1 MKSLKE
7 ILVPTTFL
15 LILILPMVDSVFH
28 FIPEVKNTENRAFST
43 MPKFELPLHDSFPG
57 AFDECY
63 SDNFDLRNQFLWFN
77 SKLRFQ
83 LFSIP
88 PVDGKAFIVRNGWM
102 YLVKNE
108 MDTYLGNNMADESK
122 LTRYY
127 DIFSYRKNFLDSI
140 GCKYYVVFVPIKTSV
155 YPEFLPLAKR
165 KTVELTLTDQ
175 LVNLLDTVT
184 GLTLIDLRSVFAN
197 SKGGERMYHKTHNH
211 WNDYGAYVAY
221 EAILNVISVDFPEV
235 SPYNISKFKIES
247 VEINGM
253 GLTRMMGIYDGI
265 YEDNITCKPTFEKV
279 SYEGQKRN
287 YWVVPKFP
295 YKSEYEMVFTTA
307 NNSLPKLLMIR
318 DSFGTTLI
326 PFLSEHFSESVYIF
340 DGWGHRFNEK
350 IVINEK
356 PDIYIQLVLESFIP
370 NVYKH
375 AKKPKD

>member
-88 PVDGKAFIVRNGWM
+88 PVAGKAFIGRNGWM

-108 MDTYLGNNMADESK
+108 MDTYLGNNLADENK

-140 GCKYYVVFVPIKTSV
+140 GCKY
-155 YPEFLPLAKR
+155 
-165 KTVELTLTDQ
+165 
-175 LVNLLDTVT
+175 
-184 GLTLIDLRSVFAN
+184 
-197 SKGGERMYHKTHNH
+197 
-211 WNDYGAYVAY
+211 
-221 EAILNVISVDFPEV
+221 
-235 SPYNISKFKIES
+235 
-247 VEINGM
+247 
-253 GLTRMMGIYDGI
+253 
-265 YEDNITCKPTFEKV
+265 
-279 SYEGQKRN
+279 
-287 YWVVPKFP
+287 
-295 YKSEYEMVFTTA
+295 
-307 NNSLPKLLMIR
+307 
-318 DSFGTTLI
+318 
-326 PFLSEHFSESVYIF
+326 
-340 DGWGHRFNEK
+340 
-350 IVINEK
+350 
-356 PDIYIQLVLESFIP
+356 
-370 NVYKH
+370 
-375 AKKPKD
+375 